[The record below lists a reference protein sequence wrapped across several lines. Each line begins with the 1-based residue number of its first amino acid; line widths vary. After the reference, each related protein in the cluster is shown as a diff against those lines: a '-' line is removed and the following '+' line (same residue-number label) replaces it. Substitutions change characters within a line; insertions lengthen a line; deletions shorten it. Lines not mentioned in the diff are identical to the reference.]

1 VSLRDL
7 SEAEELWVP
16 RGSLGA
22 AKDLIDRPGF
32 QGLVSAEAV
41 IDHVSRTPGALGLV
55 PWDKVGPRVRA
66 LAVEGRSILE
76 PGAADLSNYPL
87 RFSGGAEPDPRELRR
102 VVIGATSCWT
112 AARTTRSSSRAL
124 A

>member
-87 RFSGGAEPDPRELRR
+87 RFSGGAEPDPREL
-102 VVIGATSCWT
+102 
-112 AARTTRSSSRAL
+112 AAS
-124 A
+124 